1 MEIQNACVLITGASK
16 GIGAAIARA
25 FAKQGAHVVLVA
37 RSTDEI
43 EQLAEQ
49 LNGSSF
55 SVDLT
60 DAAQLDGFI
69 ERVEREISPI
79 DILVNNAGI
88 ETQDFVEDIDEQ
100 KISDVLATNLLTPI
114 RLTRQALPQMIERGR
129 GHLVYTSS
137 MAAITPAP
145 GLAVYCA
152 SKAGLSRF
160 AETVRMETKGTG
172 VEVTTMHLGPVD
184 TEMWDRVTSN
194 PAFDQAQRR
203 LRQIGMLTDVSA
215 KKVATDVT
223 RAVIRQKREVRH
235 PKRLWGTMA
244 LAALPGRIT
253 ELLVSGVNHR
263 SHKESA

>member
-1 MEIQNACVLITGASK
+1 MEIQSACVLITGASK
-16 GIGAAIARA
+16 GIGAATARS
-25 FAKQGAHVVLVA
+25 FAKQGAHVILAA
-37 RSTDEI
+37 RSRADI
-43 EQLAEQ
+43 EQLAQQ

-60 DAAQLDGFI
+60 DSAQLDGFI
-69 ERVEREISPI
+69 ERVEHEISPI
-79 DILVNNAGI
+79 DILINNAGL
-88 ETQDFVEDIDEQ
+88 ETQDFVEDIEES
-100 KISDVLATNLLTPI
+100 KIEDVLATNLVAPI
-114 RLTRQALPQMIERGR
+114 RLTRQALPRMIERGR

-145 GLAVYCA
+145 GLAAYCA

-172 VEVTTMHLGPVD
+172 VEVTTMHLGPVN
-184 TEMWDRVTSN
+184 TEMWDRVTRN

-203 LRQIGMLTDVSA
+203 LRQMRLLADVSA
-215 KKVATDVT
+215 EKVATDVT

-253 ELLVSGVNHR
+253 ELLVSGVDHR
-263 SHKESA
+263 FHKRSD